1 MLLGDLEY
9 ANEGKTRDKKLSGDL
24 ETILKKVATAHGYD
38 IKVTSGGQTKK
49 KRTGSDRH
57 DDGHAGD
64 MKLYKDGKLVDIEQN
79 KATVAP
85 FFTDLVKEGVTSIGY
100 HPNYM
105 GTSTF
110 HADNAVAHGKGVKG
124 VRTWGAGNKS
134 ATTPAWLKE
143 AVDQGYKAPESVAA
157 KLNGG
162 ATSSSPTAGTKLVK
176 EGISS
181 VNAKVPSQP
190 VFNSQMPAV
199 RPPDVPEW
207 SSSTLPKLDSR
218 PTMTRMDNMPEGKG
232 HKMVGKLTTLPTPAL
247 TAKETEPSLSTK
259 KTVPKI
265 RLGDMTPYLS
275 NIANALQKPAPV
287 PNPIMD
293 RPVQLE
299 KVNRDNDRYEIQKDY
314 RGTMLNADK
323 TLDGNTSVAV
333 KQFGKAQKFAQ
344 MSAVNQAE
352 RNQNN
357 EIGNKEIMYNS
368 GIAMGNNAKLYE
380 NRVNIAD
387 RENAI
392 KRERSANFANA
403 TDKMVAQQNVK
414 SQEDLENRKL
424 DLLSGNDTYGTYQRM
439 LDRAEEAKKKRETYG
454 FGGKLGGRVPR
465 FSAGSFMTKFKPSM

>member
-1 MLLGDLEY
+1 MLDVQYTNQKASRNRKVNAELEAALKEVSNELGLDFE
-9 ANEGKTRDKKLSGDL
+9 
-24 ETILKKVATAHGYD
+24 IF
-38 IKVTSGGQTKK
+38 SGGQAPKGTKGSRYGKTVNHDDHGHGGGAADVKIKKGGKSFDLESDPELKK
-49 KRTGSDRH
+49 KLVT
-57 DDGHAGD
+57 
-64 MKLYKDGKLVDIEQN
+64 KLKEKGINEFGYGK
-79 KATVAP
+79 
-85 FFTDLVKEGVTSIGY
+85 GY
-100 HPNYM
+100 M
-105 GTSTF
+105 SGTSTM
-110 HADNAVAHGKGVKG
+110 HIGNSNPTGP
-124 VRTWGAGNKS
+124 VRVWGSDSTSKTGDPVIKS
-134 ATTPAWLKE
+134 AAG
-143 AVDQGYKAPESVAA
+143 V
-157 KLNGG
+157 
-162 ATSSSPTAGTKLVK
+162 SSSPTAGTKLVK
-176 EGISS
+176 EGTPS
-181 VNAKVPSQP
+181 KVPSTP

-199 RPPDVPEW
+199 RPPDVAEW

-232 HKMVGKLTTLPTPAL
+232 SKMVGKLIDVPTPAL
-247 TAKETEPSLSTK
+247 ASTEGEPSSSTRR
-259 KTVPKI
+259 TVPKVG
-265 RLGDMTPYLS
+265 LGDMTPYLS

-287 PNPIMD
+287 PMPIMD
-293 RPVQLE
+293 RQIQLE
-299 KVNRDNDRYEIQKDY
+299 KVNMDNDRFEIQKDY
-314 RGTMLNADK
+314 RGTMLNADR

-357 EIGNKEIMYNS
+357 VIGNKEITLNS
-368 GIAMGNNAKLYE
+368 SIAMGNNAKLYE

-465 FSAGSFMTKFKPSM
+465 FSAGSFMSKFKPLK